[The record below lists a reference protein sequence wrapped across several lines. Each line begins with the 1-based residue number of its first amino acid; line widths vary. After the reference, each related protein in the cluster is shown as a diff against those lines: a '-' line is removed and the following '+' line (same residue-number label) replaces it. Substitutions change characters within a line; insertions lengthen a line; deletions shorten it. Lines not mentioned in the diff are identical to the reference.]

1 MAPRTRKRSSDP
13 EASVRPT
20 PRRKKASPDRSR
32 SARPSR
38 SARFRQSTLTQ
49 IVPEVSFLSRGSAAE
64 HSEEEDEER
73 ERRPTKRRRRR
84 IGPSQK
90 TLTQIGWIN
99 PLRVPY
105 NYEDEDDEG
114 EGDGHVEEMGFE
126 SEVLPSDDDE
136 YDQVIAV
143 EENEV
148 EDNAEEGVYGFSDDG
163 EIYQEPEDVNRGPL
177 GIVVQDTP
185 HTPRRHRRR
194 EIPSSQTPPATP
206 LTPWSVL
213 RKRMKHNE
221 RSPLKAV
228 STNSKEERQDRADMP
243 PPKLNS
249 PLKRRSVRIAA
260 EESTIIRPP
269 LSERTHVSDSQ
280 DLSEPEEEEPNT
292 TSPRGAAIG
301 EETQAMIHRIDAAC
315 GPDLQW
321 EKLPS
326 DDGDTPHQQ
335 SQSGNSSQANGSFN
349 FDDAEDA
356 GAAPDGDEMQ
366 VPSPTPA
373 RKSPILGGDEDK
385 EVEGE
390 VEEQVEEEVGGEV
403 ENQVD
408 EEEEEEGED
417 EDSDDEFP
425 SSFPTPRAPPPTQA
439 SPLPTQTQEHSSQPF
454 ALQHP
459 SQVSTVAETTQA
471 TPPRPTPRPAT
482 RQSRSQRTQT
492 QAQTQTQPTP
502 RQRARSTRTPASK
515 TRATSRARSPS
526 QATPADEPTQSPAHK
541 TLQSQHDRDRDRIPE
556 SPIHPAA
563 HHASSSATATPA
575 SRNGRVRR
583 NAAPAPVP
591 SSPLPPPPPHVFS
604 SSPVVA
610 SPVRHGEGAGGADGY
625 GYGYGYGHGYVD
637 GSGSIDR
644 VISATQLLPASL
656 MDYSLPRPPVGWD
669 AASEV
674 GWVRSSMPEEVED
687 GDDGEE
693 G

>member
-20 PRRKKASPDRSR
+20 PRREKPSPDRSR
-32 SARPSR
+32 SVRPSR

-114 EGDGHVEEMGFE
+114 GGDGHVEEEGFE

-177 GIVVQDTP
+177 GIVGVQDTP

-260 EESTIIRPP
+260 EESTIIKQPP
-269 LSERTHVSDSQ
+269 LFSERTHVSDSQ
-280 DLSEPEEEEPNT
+280 DLSEAEEEEPDM
-292 TSPRGAAIG
+292 TSPRGAALG

-315 GPDLQW
+315 GPDLEW

-326 DDGDTPHQQ
+326 NDGDTPRRE

-356 GAAPDGDEMQ
+356 GAGPDGDEIQ

-385 EVEGE
+385 
-390 VEEQVEEEVGGEV
+390 QVEEEGGEEV

-408 EEEEEEGED
+408 EEEEEEEEGED

-439 SPLPTQTQEHSSQPF
+439 SPPPTQPQEHSSQPF

-471 TPPRPTPRPAT
+471 TPPRATPKPPTRP
-482 RQSRSQRTQT
+482 SRSQRTQT
-492 QAQTQTQPTP
+492 QTQTQPTP

-515 TRATSRARSPS
+515 PRPTSRARSPS
-526 QATPADEPTQSPAHK
+526 QATRADEPTQSPAQRR
-541 TLQSQHDRDRDRIPE
+541 LYDRDRIPE
-556 SPIHPAA
+556 SPIRPAA
-563 HHASSSATATPA
+563 HHASSFATATPS
-575 SRNGRVRR
+575 SRNGRLRR
-583 NAAPAPVP
+583 SQHRDAALVPAP
-591 SSPLPPPPPHVFS
+591 SSPLQPCPPHVFS

-610 SPVRHGEGAGGADGY
+610 SSPVRHGEGAGGAA
-625 GYGYGYGHGYVD
+625 GYGYGHGYGCGYGD
-637 GSGSIDR
+637 GSGSGSIDR

-656 MDYSLPRPPVGWD
+656 MDYSLPRPPAGWD

-687 GDDGEE
+687 EDDGEE